1 MKNLTFANR
10 WNADLLDQYYDKWLS
25 NPNDLDPQWQAFFE
39 GFELGL
45 TQTPPNSDEALAQA
59 TEDQGVLQARVI
71 GAIYAFRSIGHT
83 EAHFNPLV
91 TTVPFNPRLSLD
103 RLGFSESDL
112 QKVCHTGNY
121 LGGKMMRV
129 SEIFDNLRE
138 TYCDNIGVEYIH
150 IQETP
155 QRRWLQARM
164 EPNLNHPNFSAEKK
178 KRILRK
184 VSEAETFENFLHTRY
199 VGQKRF
205 GIEGAETTIAALDA
219 LIEQCPSCGVQEIVM
234 GMAHRGRLN
243 VLVNIMGKS
252 YEFLFKEFSPDY
264 IPKSA
269 HGDGDVKYHLGYE
282 TVRRTQSG
290 KEVEIRL
297 AANPSHLEA
306 VNPVVEGKARARQ
319 RLIGDSERRKV
330 VPLLIH
336 GDAAIAGQGVTAET
350 FNLSQLKGYR
360 TGGTVHF
367 VINNQ
372 IGFTTDPSDS
382 RSSTYCTDIAKMV
395 EAPIFHVN
403 GDDPLSV
410 VMVMELAL
418 EFRQEFQKDVVIDMY
433 CYRKHGH
440 NEADEPGY
448 TQPILYRDISKHP
461 SVSVLLAK
469 RLIKD
474 ETLTKD
480 EVRALKEEFQQVLN
494 DAFERDKQNNARQQ
508 NQGSKPTEKFKGSTA
523 VFQPKYNYRA
533 PDTGISHSMM
543 SDIIR
548 VLTTPPEK
556 FNLNP
561 KMQRQLQTK
570 AQQFAEDQGLDW
582 AMAEL
587 LAYGSLMLEGTPVRL
602 SGQDSERGTFS
613 HRHAAW
619 YDTETRERYC
629 ALLNLSPDQAS
640 FCVHNSSLSEAAVLG
655 FDFGYSL
662 EHPRMLCIW
671 EAQFG
676 DFANGAQVII
686 DQFITSSESKW
697 QRVCGIVMLLPH
709 GYEGQGPE
717 HSSAR
722 LERYLQSCAEDN
734 IQVCNITTPVQYFH
748 VMRRQMR
755 QPYRKPLII
764 MAPKSLLRHKECISH
779 NQEFTEG
786 HFLEMLD
793 DPTQPKKVDR
803 LILCSGKV
811 YYDLNAY
818 RSEHKLKNVALVR
831 FEQLYPFNTP
841 RLTSLYKKYK
851 PKHIVWCQEEP
862 KNMGAWSF
870 VRDFIED
877 ATDVRPLYSGRKN
890 SASPAVGSLAVH
902 KIEQAALVQAA
913 FELE

>member
-10 WNADLLDQYYDKWLS
+10 WNADLLDQYYATWLS
-25 NPNDLDPQWQAFFE
+25 APHSLEPQWQAFFE

-45 TQTPPNSDEALAQA
+45 TQESSDSGTSQTAVK
-59 TEDQGVLQARVI
+59 DQGILQSRVT

-91 TTVPFNPRLSLD
+91 STIPYNPRLALD
-103 RLGFSESDL
+103 RLGLTNDDL
-112 QKVCHTGNY
+112 NKLCHTGNY

-129 SEIFDNLRE
+129 GEILGNLRE
-138 TYCDNIGVEYIH
+138 TYCRNVGVEYIH

-155 QRRWLQARM
+155 QRRWLQSRM
-164 EPNLNHPNFSAEKK
+164 EPILNRPDFSAEKK

-184 VSEAETFENFLHTRY
+184 INEAETFENFLHTRY

-219 LIEQCPSCGVQEIVM
+219 LIEHCPACGVQEIVM

-264 IPKSA
+264 IPKST

-282 TVRRTQSG
+282 TVRRTTAGSDV
-290 KEVEIRL
+290 EVRL

-350 FNLSQLKGYR
+350 FNFSQLKGYR
-360 TGGTVHF
+360 TGGTIHF

-372 IGFTTDPSDS
+372 IGFTTDPTDS
-382 RSSTYCTDIAKMV
+382 RSSTYCTDVAKMV

-410 VMVMELAL
+410 VMVMQLAL

-448 TQPILYRDISKHP
+448 TQPILYRNISTHP
-461 SVSVLLAK
+461 TVSSILSQ
-469 RLIKD
+469 RLVED
-474 ETLTKD
+474 GTLTAE
-480 EVRALKEEFQQVLN
+480 EVQALKQEFQEVLN
-494 DAFERDKQNNARQQ
+494 SAFERDKKNSSRASGKDAQP
-508 NQGSKPTEKFKGSTA
+508 SEKFKGSNA
-523 VFQPKYNYRA
+523 VFQPKYNFRA
-533 PDTGISHSMM
+533 PETGIAAEVMAK
-543 SDIIR
+543 IVG
-548 VLTTPPEK
+548 VLTTSPEN
-556 FNLNP
+556 FNINP
-561 KMQRQLQTK
+561 KMKRQLEAK
-570 AQQFAEDQGLDW
+570 AEAFAQDKGIDW
-582 AMAEL
+582 GMAEL
-587 LAYGSLMLEGTPVRL
+587 LAFGSLMLEGTPVRL

-619 YDTETRERYC
+619 YDTENRARHC
-629 ALLNLSPDQAS
+629 ALLNLDPNQAS
-640 FCVHNSSLSEAAVLG
+640 FCVHNSSLSEAAVLA
-655 FDFGYSL
+655 FDFGYAL
-662 EHPRMLCIW
+662 EHPRMLCLW

-697 QRVCGIVMLLPH
+697 QRVSSLVMLLPH

-722 LERYLQSCAEDN
+722 LERYLQACAEEN
-734 IQVCNITTPVQYFH
+734 IQVCNITTPAQYFH
-748 VMRRQMR
+748 VLRRQMR
-755 QPYRKPLII
+755 QSYRKPLVI
-764 MAPKSLLRHKECISH
+764 MSPKSLLRHKDCISS
-779 NQEFTEG
+779 NSQFTEG

-793 DPTQPKKVDR
+793 DPQAPKKVER

-811 YYDLNAY
+811 YYDLVAH
-818 RSEHKLKNVALVR
+818 RQAAGVTNVAIVR
-831 FEQLYPFNTP
+831 VEQMYPFNTE
-841 RLTSLYKKYK
+841 RMVQLFEKYK
-851 PKHIVWCQEEP
+851 PKKLVWCQEEP
-862 KNMGAWSF
+862 KNMGAWTF
-870 VRDFIED
+870 IRDYIEE
-877 ATDVRPLYSGRKN
+877 ATNMRPLYVGRKP

-902 KIEQAALVQAA
+902 KIEQETLVKMA
-913 FELE
+913 FEIV